1 MALGWVRCD
10 LPATD
15 GVGGAIL
22 AANGL
27 RLDREFDRDLDSQL
41 VLLNPSKAE
50 GVGLHSKI

>member
-1 MALGWVRCD
+1 MRCD

-15 GVGGAIL
+15 GVGGAML

-50 GVGLHSKI
+50 GVGLHPKI